1 MFFVYRL
8 STNQVEKCLGNW
20 NELDTIYSTF
30 IVLGYVRNFN
40 KNFDEM
46 KLREISHFNE
56 LGFWKDDPRHIP
68 DTGPVKILLFLIDEI
83 GFFYS
88 FLSN

>member
-8 STNQVEKCLGNW
+8 STNQVGKCLGNW

-30 IVLGYVRNFN
+30 IVLGYVHLKFQYCNFN

-56 LGFWKDDPRHIP
+56 LGF
-68 DTGPVKILLFLIDEI
+68 
-83 GFFYS
+83 
-88 FLSN
+88 